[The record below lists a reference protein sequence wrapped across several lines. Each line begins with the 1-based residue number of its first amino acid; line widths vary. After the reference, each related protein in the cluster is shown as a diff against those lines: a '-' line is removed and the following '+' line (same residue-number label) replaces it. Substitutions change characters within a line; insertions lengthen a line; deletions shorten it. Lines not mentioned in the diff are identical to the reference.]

1 MKKNKRVVIT
11 GVGVVTS
18 NGMGKDEFWLN
29 LRQGVS
35 GIKEVSLFETDSLKT
50 HTAGEIKDF
59 DAAKFLGQKGLRTL
73 DRTTK
78 IVNVAA
84 KFAIEDA
91 NLKIDESNTDEI
103 GVVLGTT
110 LGSVYSISEFDKTAL
125 REGPRYVNPALFP
138 NTVINSPASQI
149 SIRFVIKGFNTTIA
163 TGFTASLDALRYA
176 YDFIQL
182 NRAKAVLVG
191 GVEELCIQTYLGF
204 YKLKFLAASKNS
216 DLELSCPFDKR
227 RNGIVFGEGAAMV
240 VIEDL
245 ESAKARGAR
254 IYAEILSFG
263 SYFDP
268 FRINKYNRLGPGIR
282 AAMRFALE
290 NAQLKPRN
298 INYICANA
306 NSTKEADL
314 IETEAIKDVF
324 GEEAK
329 KVPVSSIKSMVGESF
344 SASGALSLAAS
355 VGAIENSFIPP
366 TINNQEPDEECD
378 LDIVPNK
385 SRKRELENILI
396 NTFGPSGTNTCT
408 VISKFNNRTK
418 KIGEKL
424 YTNTH

>member
-11 GVGVVTS
+11 GVGVTTS
-18 NGMGKDEFWLN
+18 NGIGKEEFWNN
-29 LRQGVS
+29 LQQGVS
-35 GIKEVSLFETDSLKT
+35 GIKQVSLFDTSQLKT

-59 DAAKFLGQKGLRTL
+59 DATKYLDTKGLRLL
-73 DRTTK
+73 DRTTR
-78 IVNVAA
+78 IVNTAA
-84 KFAIEDA
+84 KFALDDT
-91 NLKIDESNTDEI
+91 NLKIDESNTDEV

-149 SIRFVIKGFNTTIA
+149 SIRFVIKGFNTTIS

-204 YKLKFLAASKNS
+204 YKLKFLAASRDS
-216 DLELSCPFDKR
+216 GVELSCPFDRR

-245 ESAKARGAR
+245 ESAKARQAK

-290 NAQLKPRN
+290 NAQLEPRD
-298 INYICANA
+298 IDYICANA

-314 IETEAIKDVF
+314 IETEAIKHIF
-324 GEEAK
+324 GEDAK

-344 SASGALSLAAS
+344 SACGALSLAAS
-355 VGAIENSFIPP
+355 VGAIERSFIPP
-366 TINNQEPDEECD
+366 TINYQEPDEECD
-378 LDIVPNK
+378 LDFVPNK
-385 SRKRELENILI
+385 ARKAQIDKILI
-396 NTFGPSGTNTCT
+396 NTFGPSGTNTCA
-408 VISKFNNRTK
+408 VIGKYIERP
-418 KIGEKL
+418 
-424 YTNTH
+424 

>member
-18 NGMGKDEFWLN
+18 NGMGKDEFWTSLQN
-29 LRQGVS
+29 GRS
-35 GIKEVSLFETDSLKT
+35 GIRNVSLFETDSLKT

-59 DAAKFLGQKGLRTL
+59 DAAKYLGEKGLRLL

-91 NLKIDESNTDEI
+91 NLKIDESNTDRV
-103 GVVLGTT
+103 GVVLGST

-125 REGPRYVNPALFP
+125 REGPRAVNPALFP

-149 SIRFVIKGFNTTIA
+149 SIRFVIQGFNTTIA

-182 NRAKAVLVG
+182 NRADQVVVG

-204 YKLKFLAASKNS
+204 YKLRFLAASRDS

-227 RNGIVFGEGAAMV
+227 RNGIIFGEGAAMV

-245 ESAKARGAR
+245 ESAKKRGAH

-263 SYFDP
+263 AYFDP

-282 AAMRFALE
+282 AAMRYALE
-290 NAQLKPRN
+290 NAQLGPRD
-298 INYICANA
+298 IDYICANA

-314 IETEAIKDVF
+314 IEAEAIKDVF
-324 GEEAK
+324 NSHSK
-329 KVPVSSIKSMVGESF
+329 SVPVSSIKSMVGESF
-344 SASGALSLAAS
+344 SACGALSLAAS
-355 VGAIENSFIPP
+355 VGAIEKSFIPP
-366 TINNQEPDEECD
+366 TINYKEPDTGCD
-378 LDIVPNK
+378 LDIVPNQ
-385 SRKRELENILI
+385 SRKKDLENVLI
-396 NTFGPSGTNTCT
+396 NTFGPSGTNTCV
-408 VISKFNNRTK
+408 VIGK
-418 KIGEKL
+418 
-424 YTNTH
+424 YA

>member
-1 MKKNKRVVIT
+1 MKDKKRVVIT
-11 GVGVVTS
+11 GTGVATS
-18 NGMGKDEFWLN
+18 NGMGKEEYWKSLEN
-29 LRQGVS
+29 GVS
-35 GIKEVSLFETDSLKT
+35 GIKKISLFETDSLTT
-50 HTAGEIKDF
+50 HTAGEINNF
-59 DAAKFLGQKGLRTL
+59 DAAKYLGQKGLRTL

-84 KFAIEDA
+84 KFALDDA
-91 NLKIDESNTDEI
+91 NLEIDESNTDEV

-110 LGSVYSISEFDKTAL
+110 LGSIYSISEFDKTAL

-149 SIRFVIKGFNTTIA
+149 SIRFVIKGFNTTIS

-216 DLELSCPFDKR
+216 GLELSCPFDRR
-227 RNGIVFGEGAAMV
+227 RNGIIFGEGAAMV

-245 ESAKARGAR
+245 ESALARGAK
-254 IYAEILSFG
+254 IYAEVLSFG

-290 NAQLKPRN
+290 NAQLKPRD
-298 INYICANA
+298 IDYICANA
-306 NSTKEADL
+306 NSTREADL
-314 IETEAIKDVF
+314 IEAEAIGDVF
-324 GEEAK
+324 GQDAK
-329 KVPVSSIKSMVGESF
+329 RVPVSSIKSMIGESY
-344 SASGALSLAAS
+344 SACGALSLVAS
-355 VGAIENSFIPP
+355 VGAIENNFIPP
-366 TINNQEPDEECD
+366 TVNCEELDDECD
-378 LDIVPNK
+378 LDVVPNK
-385 SRKRELENILI
+385 ARKEELNKVLI

-408 VISKFNNRTK
+408 IIAKFNDN
-418 KIGEKL
+418 
-424 YTNTH
+424 

>member
-11 GVGVVTS
+11 GVGIATS
-18 NGMGKDEFWLN
+18 NGMGKDEFWDN
-29 LRQGVS
+29 LERGVS
-35 GIKEVSLFETDSLKT
+35 GIKEVSLFETDSIKT

-59 DAAKFLGQKGLRTL
+59 EAAKYLGEKGLRLL

-91 NLKIDESNTDEI
+91 NLIIDESNTDEI

-125 REGPRYVNPALFP
+125 RDGPRYVNPALFP

-182 NRAKAVLVG
+182 GRAKAVVVG

-204 YKLKFLAASKNS
+204 YKLKFLAASKSS
-216 DLELSCPFDKR
+216 DLELSCPFDRR
-227 RNGIVFGEGAAMV
+227 RNGIVFGEGASMV

-245 ESAKARGAR
+245 ESAQKRGAK

-290 NAQLKPRN
+290 NAQLKPRD
-298 INYICANA
+298 IDYICANA

-324 GEEAK
+324 NSESK
-329 KVPVSSIKSMVGESF
+329 RVPTSSIKSMVGESF
-344 SASGALSLAAS
+344 SASGALALAAS
-355 VGAIENSFIPP
+355 VGAIEKKFIPP
-366 TINNQEPDEECD
+366 TLNYKEPDLECD

-385 SRKRELENILI
+385 SRKQDLKRVLI
-396 NTFGPSGTNTCT
+396 NTFGPSGTNTCA
-408 VISKFNNRTK
+408 I
-418 KIGEKL
+418 IGKL
-424 YTNTH
+424 I

>member
-11 GVGVVTS
+11 GVGVATS

-408 VISKFNNRTK
+408 VISKFNN
-418 KIGEKL
+418 
-424 YTNTH
+424 

>member
-1 MKKNKRVVIT
+1 MNKKRVVIT
-11 GVGVVTS
+11 GVGVATS
-18 NGMGKDEFWLN
+18 NGMGRDEYWKSLEN
-29 LRQGVS
+29 GIS
-35 GIKEVSLFETDSLKT
+35 GIKEVTLFDTSNLKS

-59 DAAKFLGQKGLRTL
+59 DAKEYLSHKGLRIQ

-84 KFAIEDA
+84 KFALDDA
-91 NLKIDESNTDEI
+91 NFKIDESNTDDV

-110 LGSVYSISEFDKTAL
+110 LGSLYSISEFDKTSL
-125 REGPRYVNPALFP
+125 REGPRCVNPALFS

-176 YDFIQL
+176 YDFVQL
-182 NRAKAVLVG
+182 NRAKAVVVG
-191 GVEELCIQTYLGF
+191 GVEELCIQIYLGF
-204 YKLKFLAASKNS
+204 YKLKFLAASKTS

-245 ESAKARGAR
+245 ESALARGAR

-268 FRINKYNRLGPGIR
+268 FRINKYNRRGPGIR

-290 NAQLKPRN
+290 NAKLRPGD
-298 INYICANA
+298 IDYISANA

-314 IETEAIKDVF
+314 IEAEAIKDVF
-324 GEEAK
+324 GEDAK
-329 KVPVSSIKSMVGESF
+329 SVPVSSIKSMVGESF
-344 SASGALSLAAS
+344 SAGGALSLAAS
-355 VGAIENSFIPP
+355 VGAIENSFVPP
-366 TINNQEPDEECD
+366 TINCDDLDEGCD
-378 LDIVPNK
+378 LDVVPNK
-385 SRKRELENILI
+385 SRKKELKNVLI
-396 NTFGPSGTNTCT
+396 NTFGPSGTNTCA
-408 VISKFNNRTK
+408 VIRKYNSN
-418 KIGEKL
+418 
-424 YTNTH
+424 

>member
-11 GVGVVTS
+11 GVGVATS
-18 NGMGKDEFWLN
+18 NGMGKDEFWSN
-29 LRQGVS
+29 LQNGVS
-35 GIKEVSLFETDSLKT
+35 GIKEVSLFDTNDLKT

-59 DAAKFLGQKGLRTL
+59 DAVKYLGQKGLRIQ

-84 KFAIEDA
+84 KFAIEDTK
-91 NLKIDESNTDEI
+91 LTIDESNTDEI

-125 REGPRYVNPALFP
+125 RDGPRYVNPALFS

-182 NRAKAVLVG
+182 GRAKAVVVG

-216 DLELSCPFDKR
+216 DVELSCPFDRR
-227 RNGIVFGEGAAMV
+227 RNGIVFGEGASMV

-245 ESAKARGAR
+245 ESAQKRGAR

-290 NAQLKPRN
+290 NAQLKPRD
-298 INYICANA
+298 IDYICANA

-314 IETEAIKDVF
+314 IEAEAIKDVF
-324 GEEAK
+324 NSQAK
-329 KVPVSSIKSMVGESF
+329 TVPVSSIKSMVGETF

-355 VGAIENSFIPP
+355 VGAIEKRFIPP
-366 TINNQEPDEECD
+366 TINIQDQDQECD

-385 SRKRELENILI
+385 SREKEIDKVLI
-396 NTFGPSGTNTCT
+396 NTFGPSGTNTCA
-408 VISKFNNRTK
+408 VIGKYK
-418 KIGEKL
+418 
-424 YTNTH
+424 

>member
-11 GVGVVTS
+11 GVGVTTS
-18 NGMGKDEFWLN
+18 NGMGKDDFWGN
-29 LRQGVS
+29 LQQGVS
-35 GIKEVSLFETDSLKT
+35 GIKEVGLFDTNNLKT

-59 DAAKFLGQKGLRTL
+59 DASQYLNGKGLRLL

-84 KFAIEDA
+84 RFAIDDA
-91 NLKIDESNTDEI
+91 KLAIDESNTDRT

-110 LGSVYSISEFDKTAL
+110 LGSVYSISEFDKTSL
-125 REGPRYVNPALFP
+125 RDGPRGVNPALFP

-149 SIRFVIKGFNTTIA
+149 SIRFTIKGFNTTIA

-176 YDFIQL
+176 YDFIQM
-182 NRAKAVLVG
+182 NRADAVVVG

-216 DLELSCPFDKR
+216 ELELSCPFDKR
-227 RNGIVFGEGAAMV
+227 RNGIVFGEGASMV

-245 ESAKARGAR
+245 ESARKRGAK

-290 NAQLKPRN
+290 NAQLEPRD
-298 INYICANA
+298 IDYICANA

-314 IETEAIKDVF
+314 IETEAIKDIF
-324 GEEAK
+324 NSHAK
-329 KVPVSSIKSMVGESF
+329 SVPVSSIKSMVGESF

-355 VGAIENSFIPP
+355 VGAMENSFIPP
-366 TINNQEPDEECD
+366 TVNYQEADTECD

-385 SRKRELENILI
+385 SRKEKLDKVLI
-396 NTFGPSGTNTCT
+396 NTFGPSGTNTCA
-408 VISKFNNRTK
+408 VISKFSDN
-418 KIGEKL
+418 
-424 YTNTH
+424 

>member
-11 GVGVVTS
+11 GVGVATS
-18 NGMGKDEFWLN
+18 NGMGKGEFWEN
-29 LRQGVS
+29 LQKGAS
-35 GIKEVSLFETDSLKT
+35 GIKEVSLFETDSIKT

-59 DAAKFLGQKGLRTL
+59 DAVKYLDGKGLRLL

-78 IVNVAA
+78 MVNVAA

-91 NLKIDESNTDEI
+91 NLKIDESNTDQI

-149 SIRFVIKGFNTTIA
+149 SIRFAIKGFNTTIA

-176 YDFIQL
+176 YDFIQFD
-182 NRAKAVLVG
+182 RAKAVVVG

-216 DLELSCPFDKR
+216 DLELSCPFDRR
-227 RNGIVFGEGAAMV
+227 RNGIIFGEGASMV

-245 ESAKARGAR
+245 ESAQKRGAK

-282 AAMRFALE
+282 SAMRFALE
-290 NAQLKPRN
+290 NAQLRPRD
-298 INYICANA
+298 IDYICANA

-314 IETEAIKDVF
+314 IEIEAIKYVF
-324 GEEAK
+324 NSQAK
-329 KVPVSSIKSMVGESF
+329 RVPVSSIKSMVGESF
-344 SASGALSLAAS
+344 SASGALALAAS
-355 VGAIENSFIPP
+355 VGAIENKFIPP
-366 TINNQEPDEECD
+366 TVNYQEPDSECD

-385 SRKRELENILI
+385 SRKQDLNKVLI
-396 NTFGPSGTNTCT
+396 NTFGPSGTNTCV
-408 VISKFNNRTK
+408 VIGKYS
-418 KIGEKL
+418 
-424 YTNTH
+424 

>member
-11 GVGVVTS
+11 GVGVATS
-18 NGMGKDEFWLN
+18 NGMGKDEYWMN
-29 LRQGVS
+29 LKKGIS
-35 GIKEVSLFETDSLKT
+35 GIKEVSLFATDSLKT
-50 HTAGEIKDF
+50 HTAGEIKEF
-59 DAAKFLGQKGLRTL
+59 NAATHLGEKGLRLL

-78 IVNVAA
+78 IVNVAS

-91 NLKIDESNTDEI
+91 KLKIDESNTDKV

-125 REGPRYVNPALFP
+125 RDGPRFINPALFP

-149 SIRFVIKGFNTTIA
+149 SIRFAIKGFNTTIA

-182 NRAKAVLVG
+182 DRANAVVVG

-204 YKLKFLAASKNS
+204 YKLKFLAATKNS
-216 DLELSCPFDKR
+216 ALELSCPFDRR
-227 RNGIVFGEGAAMV
+227 RNGIVFGEGASMV

-245 ESAKARGAR
+245 ESARNRGAE

-298 INYICANA
+298 IDYICANA

-314 IETEAIKDVF
+314 IEAEAIKDVF
-324 GEEAK
+324 NSQAK

-344 SASGALSLAAS
+344 SASGALSLAAC
-355 VGAIENSFIPP
+355 VGAMKNSFIPP
-366 TINNQEPDEECD
+366 TINYEEPDSECD

-385 SRKRELENILI
+385 ARKKDLNRVLI
-396 NTFGPSGTNTCT
+396 NTFGPSGTNTCA
-408 VISKFNNRTK
+408 VIGKV
-418 KIGEKL
+418 
-424 YTNTH
+424 